1 MTMEYAVIKT
11 GGKQYRVSKGAILE
25 VDRLESEGKD
35 IVLSEVLLLSS
46 EGKIRIG
53 KPVLAD
59 VKVKATLLENFK
71 GDKIRVAKFKAK
83 AKYRRVMGFRP
94 HISRLEIKDI
104 VSDKKVTP
112 IAAKIDRKSVKKTK
126 ATKKLSIHLVG

>member
-35 IVLSEVLLLSS
+35 IVLSEVLLLASD
-46 EGKIRIG
+46 GKLKIG
-53 KPVLAD
+53 KPVLVD

-104 VSDKKVTP
+104 VSDKKVSP

-126 ATKKLSIHLVG
+126 AAK

>member
-104 VSDKKVTP
+104 VSDKKVSP

-126 ATKKLSIHLVG
+126 ATK

>member
-59 VKVKATLLENFK
+59 VKVKATLLENLK
-71 GDKIRVAKFKAK
+71 GEKIRVAKFKAK

-104 VSDKKVTP
+104 VSDKKVSP

-126 ATKKLSIHLVG
+126 ATK

>member
-35 IVLSEVLLLSS
+35 IVLSEVLLFSS
-46 EGKIRIG
+46 DGKIRIG
-53 KPVLAD
+53 KPFLSD
-59 VKVKATLLENFK
+59 IKVKATIVENLK
-71 GDKIRVAKFKAK
+71 GKKIRVAKFKAK

-94 HISRLEIKDI
+94 HISKLEIKDI
-104 VSDKKVTP
+104 ISEKKISSSSTKEK
-112 IAAKIDRKSVKKTK
+112 KIVKKTK
-126 ATKKLSIHLVG
+126 LVR

>member
-11 GGKQYRVSKGAILE
+11 GGKQYKVSKGAILE

-59 VKVKATLLENFK
+59 VKVRATLVENLK
-71 GDKIRVAKFKAK
+71 GKKIRVAKFKAK

-104 VSDKKVTP
+104 ISDKKTSSP
-112 IAAKIDRKSVKKTK
+112 APKLKKIVKKTK
-126 ATKKLSIHLVG
+126 PAR